1 MKTGVTLALMFILL
15 VVLGNSFFILPEGR
29 QAIIT
34 QFGEIVGK
42 PITDAGPHFKKPF
55 IQKVHL
61 FEQRILE
68 WDGDPDRIPTRDK
81 KFIFVDS
88 TARWRISDPVQFF
101 KRVRTMKRAIDR
113 LNDII
118 DAAVRDQVSLYP
130 LIEIV
135 RSTNHITELS
145 ATLAKKETAPGEKK
159 ETEGEKMTRTAE
171 AQGEELLISISEE
184 VRRPISKGQ
193 AKILAEILE
202 KVRAKVNELQLGMEV
217 IDVRLKGLNYDSED
231 VRRRVYDRMIAER
244 RRIAA
249 LYLSEGRGKKA
260 EIEGEMERK
269 LREIRSQAYRQ
280 AQIRR
285 GQADAEATRIYAEA
299 YQRDPD
305 FFAFLRTME
314 SYRKTIKSNH
324 ALVISTDSPFYA
336 YFKRLS
342 GTTSKRK

>member
-1 MKTGVTLALMFILL
+1 MKTATLLIIAFIGLILL
-15 VVLGNSFFILPEGR
+15 SNSIYILPEGR

-34 QFGEIVGK
+34 QFGEIIGEPVLV
-42 PITDAGPHFKKPF
+42 AGPHFKIPF
-55 IQKVHL
+55 IQKVHI
-61 FEQRILE
+61 FERRILE
-68 WDGDPDRIPTRDK
+68 WDGDPERIPTRDK

-88 TARWRISDPVQFF
+88 TARWRISDPIQFF

-145 ATLAKKETAPGEKK
+145 ATLTRTDSESEKE
-159 ETEGEKMTRTAE
+159 ETEGERMTRTAE
-171 AQGEELLISISEE
+171 AQGEELLISLSDE
-184 VRRPISKGQ
+184 VRRPISRGQ
-193 AKILAEILE
+193 AKILGEIL
-202 KVRAKVNELQLGMEV
+202 AKVQNKVQELQLGIEV
-217 IDVRLKGLNYDSED
+217 IDVRLKGLNYDSKE
-231 VRRRVYDRMIAER
+231 VRKRVYERMIAER

-260 EIEGEMERK
+260 EIEGEMQRK

-280 AQIRR
+280 AQVRR

-299 YQRDPD
+299 YERDPD

-314 SYRKTIKSNH
+314 SYRETLKGNH
-324 ALVISTDSPFYA
+324 ALIISTDSPFYS
-336 YFKRLS
+336 YLKRLQ
-342 GTTSKRK
+342 GKP